1 MPKCHNVKLV
11 LIIEF
16 GPCPSLGPRIVLFTK
31 PRDYDDYDD
40 YDDGQARKQ
49 HNYNKWSGAQ
59 KIINRT
65 INSNYKPDCK
75 L

>member
-1 MPKCHNVKLV
+1 MVSRAE
-11 LIIEF
+11 IIEF

-31 PRDYDDYDD
+31 PRDYYDYYYD
-40 YDDGQARKQ
+40 YGQARK
-49 HNYNKWSGAQ
+49 HYNYNKWSGAQ

>member
-1 MPKCHNVKLV
+1 MVV
-11 LIIEF
+11 IEF

-31 PRDYDDYDD
+31 PRDYYYYDYDD
-40 YDDGQARKQ
+40 YGQARK
-49 HNYNKWSGAQ
+49 HYNYNKWSGAQ

-65 INSNYKPDCK
+65 INYNYKPDCK